1 MLKIGSHKYIIVTI
15 ILFFNF
21 NVFYSQKY
29 NDKYVNNSEIECV
42 AVGLKNT
49 KLIKVW
55 VLVKNPDKAVAQ
67 AKLNAI
73 HGMIFKGAAGK
84 CIIKPISLETNNEIE
99 KKKFFDNFFRK
110 NGDYLRFINTSSVK
124 INPNDRIKILGN
136 YKIGVQLSVNY
147 TSLQNYLMSNKV
159 VKSYNDF
166 FKKN

>member
-1 MLKIGSHKYIIVTI
+1 MLKIGSHKFIIVTL

-42 AVGLKNT
+42 AVGNQDT

-55 VLVKNPDKAVAQ
+55 VLVKNPNKAVDQ

-73 HGMIFKGAAGK
+73 HGMIFNGASGK
-84 CIIKPISLETNNEIE
+84 CNIKPISINPNAEQENRL
-99 KKKFFDNFFRK
+99 FFNNFFRK

-147 TSLQNYLMSNKV
+147 KSLQNYLMTNKV

>member
-1 MLKIGSHKYIIVTI
+1 MLKIGSHKFIIVTL

-29 NDKYVNNSEIECV
+29 NDKYVNNSEIEGV
-42 AVGLKNT
+42 AVGNQDT

-55 VLVKNPDKAVAQ
+55 VLVKNPNKAVDQ

-73 HGMIFKGAAGK
+73 HGMIFNGASGK
-84 CIIKPISLETNNEIE
+84 CNIKPISINPNAEQENRL
-99 KKKFFDNFFRK
+99 FFNNFFRK

-147 TSLQNYLMSNKV
+147 TSLKNYLMTNKV

>member
-1 MLKIGSHKYIIVTI
+1 MLKIGSHKFIIVTL

-42 AVGLKNT
+42 AVGNQDT

-55 VLVKNPDKAVAQ
+55 VLVKNPNKAVDQ

-73 HGMIFKGAAGK
+73 HGMIFNGASGK
-84 CIIKPISLETNNEIE
+84 CNIKPISINPNAEQENRL
-99 KKKFFDNFFRK
+99 FFNNFFRK

-147 TSLQNYLMSNKV
+147 TSLKNYLMTNKV